1 MDYNVFTKPTQTFG
15 SAIEDSSLLRAL
27 VIVLISGLLAAF
39 FFSLTGMGNLALGLI
54 VVWVIVQWFVLSV
67 LLFAF
72 EILFSG
78 QKRQFVRADFKAAAT
93 VAGQLWLWVL
103 LLEVVLLVFGSTLFS
118 MAPMIGIAVL
128 IVIGVAML
136 IDLFI
141 GIRVVLDSSNGR
153 AFLVWLLLLIVYGLI
168 LSLAGIIASSM
179 ILL

>member
-27 VIVLISGLLAAF
+27 IIVIISGLLAAF
-39 FFSLTGMGNLALGLI
+39 FFSLTGMGTLALGLI

-72 EILFSG
+72 EILLSG

-103 LLEVVLLVFGSTLFS
+103 LLEVVLLVFGNNLFS

-128 IVIGVAML
+128 VVIGVAML

-141 GIRVVLDSSNGR
+141 GVRVLLDSSNGR
-153 AFLVWLLLLIVYGLI
+153 AFIAWLLLLIVYSLV